1 MGLKRFVNRF
11 RAFLRWIGSIGNT
24 PEDSPEMRSHKT
36 IIVVSLYACI
46 ANLLYFYFEYIKVG
60 RPNAATVLLISAI
73 YFFLVLLTFS
83 FHRNYKILRAFT
95 FFGAYFYIVSYH
107 TVMGGFVGSVLYIFY
122 AIPVVSGAQILY
134 EKKADR
140 MAWYIVF
147 LITAV
152 ILYFL
157 EPVISQGMVPL
168 PDRVILLTYIN
179 NFILLSSLVF
189 LAINYYTNILR
200 TEKQK
205 SDILI
210 RNILPDSVVN
220 ELNTEGK
227 SKPVMIPSATA
238 IFMDFVGFT
247 RITSEM
253 APQQLVSI
261 LNEHFTKFDQ
271 IFKAHNVEKLKTIG
285 DGYMAVGG
293 LPVQN
298 QTHPLDVCLA
308 AVKVLKYIE
317 EDAGNWN
324 LRIGIHTGPMI
335 AGIIG
340 ESKFTYDVWGNS
352 VNLSSR
358 LETASMPGC
367 INVSEEV
374 MEATRDFF
382 EFESRGHIEIKNSK
396 PLPMYFI
403 VDIKEP
409 LKSGHF
415 QPNEAFMKK
424 YQQYD
429 VSKLSTT
436 SLETASSE

>member
-1 MGLKRFVNRF
+1 MGIKSIINLF
-11 RAFLRWIGSIGNT
+11 RAFLRWVGGIGNS
-24 PEDSPEMRSHKT
+24 PGDSPEIRSHKT

-46 ANLLYFYFEYIKVG
+46 ANLLYFFFEYIDAG
-60 RPNAATVLLISAI
+60 RPAAARALLISAI
-73 YFFLVLLTFS
+73 YFTLVLLTFS
-83 FHRNYKILRAFT
+83 FHRNYKILRAFA
-95 FFGAYFYIVSYH
+95 FFGGYFYIVAYH
-107 TVMGGFVGSVLYIFY
+107 TVMGGFVGSVVYIFY
-122 AIPVVSGAQILY
+122 AIPVMSGAQILY

-157 EPVISQGMVPL
+157 EPAISEGMVLL
-168 PDRVILLTYIN
+168 PERIILLTYIN
-179 NFILLSSLVF
+179 NFILISSLVF
-189 LAINYYTNILR
+189 LAINYYANILR
-200 TEKQK
+200 SEKHK
-205 SDILI
+205 SDTLI

-220 ELNTEGK
+220 ELNTHGK
-227 SKPVMIPSATA
+227 SKPVMITSATA

-253 APQQLVSI
+253 APQELVSI

-271 IFKAHNVEKLKTIG
+271 IFKEHKVEKLKTIG

-298 QTHPLDVCLA
+298 LTHPLDVCLA
-308 AVKVLKYIE
+308 AVKVLKYIQ
-317 EDAGNWN
+317 EDTRNWN

-340 ESKFTYDVWGNS
+340 ESKFSYDVWGDS

-374 MEATRDFF
+374 MEATLEFF
-382 EFESRGHIEIKNSK
+382 EFEPRGHIEIKNSN
-396 PLPMYFI
+396 PLPMFFI
-403 VDIKEP
+403 VDIKEH
-409 LKSGHF
+409 LKSGYL

-424 YQQYD
+424 YQEYRIPLP
-429 VSKLSTT
+429 S
-436 SLETASSE
+436 ASRLQPAAKD